1 MWLEFAVDVV
11 FVLKES
17 GLNESVQDPCLS
29 AAKKELRLLAVV
41 VLLGPGR
48 LKEGHESIALFVRW
62 M

>member
-1 MWLEFAVDVV
+1 M

-41 VLLGPGR
+41 VLGPGR
-48 LKEGHESIALFVRW
+48 LKKGHESIALFVRW